1 MSFITAGLI
10 IAGGT
15 VLASGVNAYTSGRQ
29 AKKNRGL
36 AREMQEAIDE
46 LEGSRQDV
54 INPFDQ
60 MTSLADQVTNP
71 FNNMQVATRAAEFQ
85 AEEADIS
92 LANALDQARAFGMA
106 GGGATALARGAL
118 MSKRGISADIQKQE
132 ARNQLLAAQAEE
144 RANRDRIGEARRMQ
158 AMTAQGR
165 QYMFETQENRDIAQL
180 DRLAGLQT
188 NYTSAANQF
197 SAQSAAAFGT
207 AIPNAVQA
215 GLGVYNML
223 ERKCLCLGT
232 CLPRF

>member
-60 MTSLADQVTNP
+60 MTSLSDQVRNP
-71 FNNMQVATRAAEFQ
+71 FKNLQVATRASEFQ

-165 QYMFETQENRDIAQL
+165 AYEFETQENRDMARL

-188 NYTSAANQF
+188 NYQSAANQF
-197 SAQSAAAFGT
+197 TALSMQSAAT
-207 AIPNAVQA
+207 AIPDAINA
-215 GLGVYNML
+215 GLSFYNMATGPG
-223 ERKCLCLGT
+223 K
-232 CLPRF
+232 

>member
-1 MSFITAGLI
+1 MAIMTGTAI
-10 IAGGT
+10 AIAGAASLAGSAIQAGT
-15 VLASGVNAYTSGRQ
+15 AAKQ
-29 AKKNRGL
+29 ARKNRAA
-36 AREMQEAIDE
+36 AREAQKKIDT
-46 LEGSRQDV
+46 LEENRQSV

-71 FNNMQVATRAAEFQ
+71 FNNMQVATKAAEFQ

-118 MSKRGISADIQKQE
+118 MSKRGISADIERQE
-132 ARNQLLAAQAEE
+132 ARNQLAMAQAEE

-158 AMTAQGR
+158 AMTSQGR
-165 QYMFETQENRDIAQL
+165 AYQFETQENRDMARL

-223 ERKCLCLGT
+223 ES
-232 CLPRF
+232 